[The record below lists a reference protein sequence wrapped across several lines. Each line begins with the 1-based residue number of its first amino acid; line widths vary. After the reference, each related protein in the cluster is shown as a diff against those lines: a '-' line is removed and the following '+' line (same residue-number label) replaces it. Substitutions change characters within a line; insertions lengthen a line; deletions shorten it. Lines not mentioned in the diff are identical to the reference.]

1 MRWDERDDV
10 EKVQSPDSDAKK
22 LERSVFEARSR
33 EGLDMLDNPPLSSV
47 SRPHM
52 IMRDEMR

>member
-33 EGLDMLDNPPLSSV
+33 EGAQILYDQILPSS
-47 SRPHM
+47 SRIH
-52 IMRDEMR
+52 ILIEEW